1 MQGETRAL
9 GKVRRQEFWGGLVAS
24 WTMNQFQ
31 SFLSKMQKK
40 SKSGGQSE
48 RSTQEQ
54 GQGKDKQ
61 RAKQEPGDDATMKAA
76 NKVWKEVTG
85 SSLSKEE
92 KKTAGPIFHYIF
104 GSAMGAIYGAVVEHA
119 PWAKAGA
126 GIPFGAVLFVGA
138 DEVAVPAFGLSNS
151 PQEYPLSSH
160 ASALAAH
167 AVYGVTT
174 EIVRR
179 MIRAAM

>member
-1 MQGETRAL
+1 MHA
-9 GKVRRQEFWGGLVAS
+9 RRYPSAWKGAAAGVLGGLVAS

-61 RAKQEPGDDATMKAA
+61 QAKQEPGDDATMKAA

-92 KKTAGPIFHYIF
+92 KK
-104 GSAMGAIYGAVVEHA
+104 SS
-119 PWAKAGA
+119 
-126 GIPFGAVLFVGA
+126 VG
-138 DEVAVPAFGLSNS
+138 
-151 PQEYPLSSH
+151 
-160 ASALAAH
+160 
-167 AVYGVTT
+167 
-174 EIVRR
+174 
-179 MIRAAM
+179 